1 MKVTSYAAAYGNSA
15 WADMNDFD
23 PLPEMKSANRD
34 LVIVMVW
41 KNSMGYGR
49 AVDDIFF
56 AAHGS
61 EIIGTARGRN
71 ETWYFSDFPSS
82 GMGCAQQVGGI
93 TFALDAQL
101 MKMVV
106 SVLLRS
112 RWAVGPLL
120 KSYRPSRQGYSRELS
135 RCQRRPACCN

>member
-1 MKVTSYAAAYGNSA
+1 MTLTKVASYATAYGNSV

-23 PLPEMKSANRD
+23 PLPEMKSADRD

-41 KNSMGYGR
+41 KNSMGYGH

-56 AAHGS
+56 AAHES
-61 EIIGTARGRN
+61 EMIATARGRD
-71 ETWYFSDFPSS
+71 ETWYFSDSPSS

-93 TFALDAQL
+93 PSALNAQL
-101 MKMVV
+101 TNMVV

-120 KSYRPSRQGYSRELS
+120 KSYRPARQGYLRGVS
-135 RCQRRPACCN
+135 RCQ